1 MWKRMTVGCND
12 QKTLPVVS
20 GKNYLRHGK
29 SGEKDNRGNI
39 YMTQCKCMG
48 LESITV
54 VNASVFRI
62 ISEVF

>member
-1 MWKRMTVGCND
+1 MWKLMTVGCND
-12 QKTLPVVS
+12 QKTLPVAS

-29 SGEKDNRGNI
+29 SGEKDNRGNT

-54 VNASVFRI
+54 MLKT
-62 ISEVF
+62 